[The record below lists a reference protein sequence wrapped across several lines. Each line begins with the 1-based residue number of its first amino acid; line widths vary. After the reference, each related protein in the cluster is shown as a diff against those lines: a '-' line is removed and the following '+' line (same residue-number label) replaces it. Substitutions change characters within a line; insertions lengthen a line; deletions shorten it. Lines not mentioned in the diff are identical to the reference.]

1 MKRITIFFFS
11 IFLIIGSFAQK
22 VSIEKCKIWKPASFC
37 TIPDSLKST
46 GAFCMDCTW
55 REKTCKQIDKKK
67 GLVGIWITFTSESDT
82 SFQLKNNFSN
92 VSVIKKNSQKAIRP
106 YALLNWGEYYSHHR
120 MNFGY
125 QYMTYL
131 RSKNYFLTFKS
142 KAKVDVIF
150 IFRGVEKG
158 DKIII
163 NNFLQAEI
171 TE

>member
-1 MKRITIFFFS
+1 MKRITIILIS
-11 IFLIIGSFAQK
+11 IYISIGTFAQK

-55 REKTCKQIDKKK
+55 KEKTCKQIDKNK
-67 GLVGIWITFTSESDT
+67 GLVGIWITFISESDT
-82 SFQLKNNFSN
+82 SFKLDNKFGNI
-92 VSVIKKNSQKAIRP
+92 SVIKKKSQKAIHP
-106 YALLNWGEYYSHHR
+106 YAFLNWGEYYSDHK

-131 RSKNYFLTFKS
+131 KSKNYFLTFKS
-142 KAKVDVIF
+142 KEKVDVIF
-150 IFRGVEKG
+150 IFRGAEKG

-163 NNFLQAEI
+163 DNFLQAEI
-171 TE
+171 TK